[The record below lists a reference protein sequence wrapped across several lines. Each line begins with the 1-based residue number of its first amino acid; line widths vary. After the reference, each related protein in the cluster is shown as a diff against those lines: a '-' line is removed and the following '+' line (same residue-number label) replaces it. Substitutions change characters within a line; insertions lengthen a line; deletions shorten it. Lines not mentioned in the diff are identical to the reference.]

1 MRVHSDVKTAL
12 LAVIAAAAFLA
23 AAFVS
28 VAPATF
34 TLSRPAPAMH
44 MQQSGQ

>member
-1 MRVHSDVKTAL
+1 MTNYSDVKTAL

-28 VAPATF
+28 VAPAA
-34 TLSRPAPAMH
+34 SAPSPVFQATPN
-44 MQQSGQ
+44 GTPGP

>member
-1 MRVHSDVKTAL
+1 MRMHSDVKTAL

-28 VAPATF
+28 VAPAPYKPAQ
-34 TLSRPAPAMH
+34 PAPH
-44 MQQSGQ
+44 MQPQSK

>member
-1 MRVHSDVKTAL
+1 MTHPSDLKTAL

-28 VAPATF
+28 VTPA
-34 TLSRPAPAMH
+34 SVPQPKPAAAVH
-44 MQQSGQ
+44 TQ

>member
-1 MRVHSDVKTAL
+1 MTDRNDYKTVL

-28 VAPATF
+28 VSPG
-34 TLSRPAPAMH
+34 PGP
-44 MQQSGQ
+44 QPKPVQSSHLHN